1 MMSLIHISNWLWLPL
16 LLLGNISAR
25 SDGYANLLSGLGVPG
40 LDRTSS
46 TFNTGPGFLRGMS
59 RYWSLRWTTY
69 ELTNLYLTSG
79 LAQRIVDKPADDAF
93 QRGVEIENDEDELM
107 SAEYDRLSVMTRLAD
122 AIRWSRLYGG
132 AALILIAQDGGDFT
146 DPLNTDNL
154 DIINEIRVYDMTSI
168 HGTDRYYSDA
178 SDPDTFGKLE
188 FYLITPPSAQSF
200 EIHETRLIPVA
211 GEPLPPNMFH
221 VNKVPWTGRSVL
233 EACAKDI
240 GRYERALD
248 WAERLIERKQQAV
261 YQMSGLGEMFAN
273 GDDAMVVR
281 RINMVDQVRG
291 NLNSVVVDKD
301 DSYSVLSPGIDGTQA
316 VIEEFQTALASS
328 TGFQVNMLFGKSTKG
343 LNQTN
348 AGDLESHYVMVS
360 HIQEVIAKPP
370 LEKLTSILW
379 LQKDLKSKIPDDWD
393 ITFNSLWVPTAKEEA
408 DKKLVEQQADNFQ
421 EQTLIAFMTNQ
432 VLTAEEVRQVV
443 VEEMYSE
450 YEFDPTL
457 PTFPEELN
465 YSANVDVTQMDVPID
480 PKQPQG
486 KPNAARSTSQFG

>member
-1 MMSLIHISNWLWLPL
+1 MNEI
-16 LLLGNISAR
+16 R
-25 SDGYANLLSGLGVPG
+25 KDGYANLLSGLGVPG

-46 TFNTGPGFLRGMS
+46 TFQTSHGLLRGIS
-59 RYWSLRWTTY
+59 RYTSFRLAHF

-79 LAQRIVDKPADDAF
+79 LAQRIIDKPADDAF
-93 QRGVEIENDEDELM
+93 QRGVEIENDEEELM

-122 AIRWSRLYGG
+122 AVRWSRLYGG
-132 AALILIAQDGGDFT
+132 AALILIAQDGGDLT
-146 DPLNTDNL
+146 DPLNTDTL
-154 DIINEIRVYDMTSI
+154 DMINEIKVYDITSI
-168 HGTDRYYSDA
+168 HGTDKYYDDQ

-188 FYLITPPSAQSF
+188 FYLITPPEGQAF

-211 GEPLPPNMFH
+211 GEPLPPNMVRFNR
-221 VNKVPWTGRSVL
+221 VTWTGRSVL
-233 EACAKDI
+233 ESCHKDI

-248 WAERLIERKQQAV
+248 WSERLLERKQQAV
-261 YQMSGLGEMFAN
+261 YNMSGLGEMMAN
-273 GDDAMVVR
+273 QDDGLVVR

-291 NLNSVVVDKD
+291 NLNSVVIDKD
-301 DSYSVLSPGIDGTQA
+301 DTYAIQSPGIDGIQTI
-316 VIEEFQTALASS
+316 IEEFQTSLAAA

-348 AGDLESHYVMVS
+348 AGDLESHYVMVA
-360 HIQEVIAKPP
+360 HIQEVIAKPA

-379 LQKDLKSKIPDDWD
+379 LQKELKNSIPDDWD

-408 DKKLVEQQADNFQ
+408 DKDLVQTQADNFR

-432 VLTAEEVRQVV
+432 ILTPEEVRQVV

-465 YSANVDVTQMDVPID
+465 YSANVDVTQMDVPAD
-480 PKQPQG
+480 PAGGAPGVKTTNLQT
-486 KPNAARSTSQFG
+486 K